1 MISDNKLKV
10 MLCQEDLKQFELK
23 ADQLDYSNTDTKRM
37 FWDVLSKAKHQTG
50 FDTDGQRVLVQL
62 YPSKEGGCEMFVTK
76 IGLLSTADTQKYA
89 NQDKNNNHLFLTS
102 GPQKKNN
109 NSTLNLFSFDKTEDL
124 LNVCRRL
131 EALGYIGESSAYS
144 APNGQKYLL
153 LSDVDF
159 DDYTPPDEFS
169 FILEYA
175 KLEKKENFNYYLA
188 EHGKAICDFDAVS
201 VLSRL

>member
-10 MLCQEDLKQFELK
+10 MLCEEDLRQFELK

-76 IGLLSTADTQKYA
+76 IGLLSSGDTQKCS
-89 NQDKNNNHLFLTS
+89 NQDKNGNRLFLTNNTL
-102 GPQKKNN
+102 KKTNALTF
-109 NSTLNLFSFDKTEDL
+109 SLFSFDTTEDL

-131 EALGYIGESSAYS
+131 EAIGYIGESSAYS
-144 APNGQKYLL
+144 VENGQKFLL

-159 DDYTPPDEFS
+159 EDYAPPDEFS

-175 KLEKKENFNYYLA
+175 KLERKENLNYYLA
-188 EHGKAICDFDAVS
+188 EHGKAICDRDAVS
-201 VLSRL
+201 ILSRL

>member
-1 MISDNKLKV
+1 MISDSKLKV
-10 MLCQEDLKQFELK
+10 MLCEEDLRQFELK

-76 IGLLSTADTQKYA
+76 IGLLCS
-89 NQDKNNNHLFLTS
+89 NQPQMLSNDDKKCNKMPFCNAAPKSNTPNF
-102 GPQKKNN
+102 
-109 NSTLNLFSFDKTEDL
+109 NLFSFEKTEDL

-131 EALGYIGESSAYS
+131 EAIGYIGESSAYS
-144 APNGQKYLL
+144 GENGQKYLL

-159 DDYTPPDEFS
+159 DDYAPLDEFS

-175 KLEKKENFNYYLA
+175 RLEDKENLNYYLA
-188 EHGKAICDFDAVS
+188 EHGKAICEYDAVAL
-201 VLSRL
+201 LSRL